1 MYSQRA
7 AAQYRSV
14 TSHGQVADASPVRL
28 VQIVFEHILSN
39 LATAQGAMARI
50 RDNMPFNEVL
60 TKSKAMSKA
69 IRLLGHLDS
78 TLDME
83 RGQDI
88 SRNLHNLYAYM
99 LDRLTVANVHNNA
112 ALVGEVVD
120 LVQKI
125 KTGWDKVVET
135 Q

>member
-14 TSHGQVADASPVRL
+14 TSHGQVADASPARL
-28 VQIVFEHILSN
+28 VQIMFEHILAS
-39 LATAQGAMARI
+39 LASAQGAMARI
-50 RDNMPFNEVL
+50 RDNMPLNEVVS
-60 TKSKAMSKA
+60 KSKSMAKA
-69 IRLLGHLDS
+69 IRLIGQLDS

-88 SRNLHNLYAYM
+88 SRNLHNLYTYM

-112 ALVGEVVD
+112 ALVGEVAE
-120 LVQKI
+120 LVKTI
-125 KTGWDKVVET
+125 KAGWDKVVES